1 MNYERSREEKGII
14 LMRLMMFTVMLSSL
28 NALMFHVVIPE
39 ISEEFNLT
47 LAQASW
53 LSSAYTLIYA
63 FGTVTYGKLSD
74 RFQLKTLLTFG
85 LSLFAIGS
93 LIGFISQSF
102 WTALLG
108 RCLQSAGAA
117 SVPAISLIIPVKYFA
132 PEKRGSALSM
142 TPVGV
147 ALGSALSP
155 VISALIVS
163 FANWRWLFLP
173 SLLILALLPVYR
185 KLLEHE
191 PNTNSQ
197 KPFDWIGG
205 FLLAVSISLLL
216 LGVTNQEW
224 FYLPFGLLT
233 FFLFIVRIFTAKEPF
248 IQPQLLRNK
257 KYTLALSMSFMI
269 SCIGISLF
277 FLTPIMLS
285 EVYLLKSNWIGFAM
299 IPAALTAAILGKK
312 GGKLADRKGN
322 NYLFSVASSC
332 LLTCFILLSIFT
344 GDLLFLIPAFLIFG
358 HVGQSFIQIAMSNSI
373 SRTLSKEQVGV
384 GMGFFSMANF
394 IAQGIATGV
403 YGMIVEQDAVS
414 HWNPLHISHQG
425 SLFSNIYLTL
435 AGLHVVILLMYR
447 LYLHPINSN
456 YSARHSKS

>member
-1 MNYERSREEKGII
+1 MHYERSREEKGVI
-14 LMRLMMFTVMLSSL
+14 LMRLLMFTVMLSSL

-39 ISEEFNLT
+39 ISEEFDLT
-47 LAQASW
+47 LAEVSW

-63 FGTVTYGKLSD
+63 FGTVTYGKLSEK
-74 RFQLKTLLTFG
+74 FQLKTLLTFG

-102 WTALLG
+102 WVALLA

-132 PEKRGSALSM
+132 PEKRATALSM
-142 TPVGV
+142 TAVGV

-163 FANWRWLFLP
+163 FANWRWLFFP
-173 SLLILALLPVYR
+173 SLLILVLLPVYR
-185 KLLEHE
+185 KLLEYE
-191 PNTNSQ
+191 PNINSR
-197 KPFDWIGG
+197 KLFDWLGG
-205 FLLAVSISLLL
+205 SLLAASISLLL
-216 LGVTNQEW
+216 LGVTNQAW
-224 FYLPFGLLT
+224 SYLPFGLLS
-233 FFLFIVRIFTAKEPF
+233 FFLFIVRIFTAKEAF

-257 KYTLALSMSFMI
+257 KYIIALGMSFMI

-285 EVYLLKSNWIGFAM
+285 EVYHLQSNLIGFAM
-299 IPAALTAAILGKK
+299 IPASLTAAILGKK

-322 NYLFSVASSC
+322 QYLFSIASSC

-344 GDLLFLIPAFLIFG
+344 GDLLILIPSFLILG
-358 HVGQSFIQIAMSNSI
+358 NVGQSFIQIAMSNSI

-384 GMGFFSMANF
+384 GMGFFSMVNF
-394 IAQGIATGV
+394 IAQGIAIGV
-403 YGMIVEQDAVS
+403 YGMIVEHGAVT
-414 HWNPLHISHQG
+414 HWTLHISHQG
-425 SLFSNIYLTL
+425 ILFSNIYLSL
-435 AGLHVVILLMYR
+435 AGLHVVILLLYR
-447 LYLHPINSN
+447 LYLHPIHSN
-456 YSARHSKS
+456 YSVRRLNN

>member
-1 MNYERSREEKGII
+1 MNYERSREEKGVI

-39 ISEEFNLT
+39 ISEEFDLT
-47 LAQASW
+47 LAQVSW
-53 LSSAYTLIYA
+53 LSSAYTIIYA

-102 WTALLG
+102 WVALLG

-142 TPVGV
+142 TAVGV

-173 SLLILALLPVYR
+173 SLLILVLLPVYR

-205 FLLAVSISLLL
+205 SLLAASISLLL

-233 FFLFIVRIFTAKEPF
+233 FFLFIVRIFTAKEAF

-257 KYTLALSMSFMI
+257 KYTIALGMSFMI

-285 EVYLLKSNWIGFAM
+285 EVYHLKSNWIGFAM

-322 NYLFSVASSC
+322 TLFVLCCFKLFTDVFYLTVHFYRDLPVFDPCLFDFWKRRPVVYPNCDVQFHFKNIIQRTGWCRNGIFLYGQFYRPRHSDRSVWDDRGTRCCFPLESIAHLSSR
-332 LLTCFILLSIFT
+332 
-344 GDLLFLIPAFLIFG
+344 
-358 HVGQSFIQIAMSNSI
+358 QSFQ
-373 SRTLSKEQVGV
+373 
-384 GMGFFSMANF
+384 
-394 IAQGIATGV
+394 
-403 YGMIVEQDAVS
+403 
-414 HWNPLHISHQG
+414 
-425 SLFSNIYLTL
+425 
-435 AGLHVVILLMYR
+435 
-447 LYLHPINSN
+447 
-456 YSARHSKS
+456 